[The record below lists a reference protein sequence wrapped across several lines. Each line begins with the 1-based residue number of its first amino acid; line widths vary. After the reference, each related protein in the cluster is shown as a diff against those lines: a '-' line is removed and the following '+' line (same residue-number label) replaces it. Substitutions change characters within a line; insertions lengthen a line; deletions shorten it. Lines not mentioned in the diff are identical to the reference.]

1 MTGYDMATGLGTP
14 VASELA
20 SGLTAIP
27 LDVVVSGSQTYGS
40 QTPTFTASADYA
52 GSGTTPYGVTL
63 NTSGVSCTQVDGSTP
78 IGPTLPAGSDTLV
91 TSSCGGATLSGTN
104 GADYVI
110 VYTSAAGDF
119 TINPAPLTV
128 TASSGSMN
136 YGNTPPTITPTYSGF
151 VNNETPSSLTTQPTC
166 STTATS
172 ASPVSGNPYSTSCD
186 GAVDPDYSF
195 SYFAGSMTV
204 TPAALT
210 ITASSPTMAS
220 VTGPHDRADLF
231 GLREWRHGLVAE
243 HAGQL
248 HDHGHELQPCLT
260 ADVPV
265 HVLGCVR
272 LELLVQLRTGRGDS
286 HRRPRLRLR
295 LGDTDLRRRPHV
307 LGNRHPAARRPA
319 STRPDSPA
327 ATSRR

>member
-1 MTGYDMATGLGTP
+1 MAQQSPDTYLNDVTSGNNDYNATDGGQYPAMTGYDMATGLGTP

-63 NTSGVSCTQVDGSTP
+63 NTSGASCTQVDGSTP
-78 IGPTLPAGSDTLV
+78 IGPTLPAGSHTLA

-119 TINPAPLTV
+119 TVNPAPLTV

-136 YGNTPPTITPTYSGF
+136 YGSTPPTVTPTYSGF
-151 VNNETPSSLTTQPTC
+151 VNDETPSSLTTQPTC

-195 SYFAGSMTV
+195 SYFGA
-204 TPAALT
+204 P
-210 ITASSPTMAS
+210 
-220 VTGPHDRADLF
+220 
-231 GLREWRHGLVAE
+231 
-243 HAGQL
+243 
-248 HDHGHELQPCLT
+248 
-260 ADVPV
+260 
-265 HVLGCVR
+265 
-272 LELLVQLRTGRGDS
+272 
-286 HRRPRLRLR
+286 
-295 LGDTDLRRRPHV
+295 
-307 LGNRHPAARRPA
+307 
-319 STRPDSPA
+319 
-327 ATSRR
+327 